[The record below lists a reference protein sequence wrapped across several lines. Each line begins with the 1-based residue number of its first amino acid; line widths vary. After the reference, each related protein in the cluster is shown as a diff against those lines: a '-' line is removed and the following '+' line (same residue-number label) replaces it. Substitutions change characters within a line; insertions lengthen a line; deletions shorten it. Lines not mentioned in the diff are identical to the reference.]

1 VFAPE
6 IQDRTLHCWEVDLS
20 RNWANCHKGESLTPA
35 GLRDGA
41 GNCAVQR
48 QEITEDLSGKVGLS
62 GKSA

>member
-20 RNWANCHKGESLTPA
+20 RNWADCHKGESLTPA

-41 GNCAVQR
+41 GKGGVVR
-48 QEITEDLSGKVGLS
+48 
-62 GKSA
+62 